1 MQNSCRKRCKK
12 SLEMTF
18 FACKLEIRAVMM
30 RRTGVRNTVIM
41 NMRDT
46 NYKGFLEICG
56 NETFYKIMKKRDM
69 EPFHEVCAGV
79 RNISTKPRSPEV
91 GVKHSEILSGLNLEH
106 RMSIR
111 FHSMTN
117 DI

>member
-1 MQNSCRKRCKK
+1 
-12 SLEMTF
+12 
-18 FACKLEIRAVMM
+18 M

-46 NYKGFLEICG
+46 NHKGFLETCG
-56 NETFYKIMKKRDM
+56 KETFYKIMKKRDM
-69 EPFHEVCAGV
+69 KPFHKVCAGV